1 MIEIG
6 RMCVKTAGRDA
17 GLKCVI
23 VEIIDDTF
31 VRIDGQTRARKC
43 NIRHLEPL
51 GIKLELGKGAAHEE
65 VLRALK
71 KQGVEIAEPEK
82 KRAKKAEKS
91 AKPTKKR
98 DKAAKEQEKSEKTG
112 KPAKQAKK

>member
-6 RMCVKTAGRDA
+6 RVCVKIAGRDA

-51 GIKLELGKGAAHEE
+51 GLKLELGRGATHEA
-65 VLRALK
+65 VLKALK
-71 KQGVEIAEPEK
+71 KEGVEIAEPEK

-98 DKAAKEQEKSEKTG
+98 NKASKEQEKPQKVDKSV
-112 KPAKQAKK
+112 KPAKK